1 MSDFKEKDLLNQ
13 GIKFSELLV
22 VTTSGEKVKL
32 TKENAIKMAQE
43 EGLDLLLVS
52 PNANPPVAK
61 ILDYGHYKYARE
73 KKNKDS
79 KKQSQKGNVLKELKL
94 TPRIGSHDF
103 MVRVKRGRE
112 FLNKGF
118 KVKLTVFFKGRE
130 ATHLDLGYKMIERFL
145 KEIEDL
151 GWAEDT
157 NNLRPVIVGRMMS
170 VLIVAGKKK
179 PVENEKEAQGV
190 LPTTE
195 NVAVES

>member
-13 GIKFSELLV
+13 GIKINEMLV
-22 VTTSGEKVKL
+22 ITTSGEKVKL

-79 KKQSQKGNVLKELKL
+79 KKQSQKGNVIKELKL

-112 FLNKGF
+112 FLSKGF
-118 KVKLTVFFKGRE
+118 KIKLTVFFKGRE
-130 ATHLDLGYKMIERFL
+130 ATHLDLGYEMIERFL

-151 GWAEDT
+151 GWAEDA
-157 NNLRPVIVGRMMS
+157 NNTRPVIVGKMMS
-170 VLIVAGKKK
+170 ILIVAGKKRPAEIDK
-179 PVENEKEAQGV
+179 AESAVQQDTA
-190 LPTTE
+190 